1 MPLAQRGITAV
12 ALRAARSVWAVSSA
26 RARLAHSSG
35 YPLSAVLWCSHSYA
49 ERQRDYQMIAYLLA
63 KEKEEDER
71 DAAKRDKHKK
81 EALKYREHLM
91 AQMAKARARHSA
103 VTLPSHAAGELR
115 DRALRRA
122 LGPFG
127 SVSGPTHAALRV
139 RQECPGEGPRRC
151 EREG

>member
-1 MPLAQRGITAV
+1 MVLTD
-12 ALRAARSVWAVSSA
+12 ALCQPV
-26 RARLAHSSG
+26 
-35 YPLSAVLWCSHSYA
+35 VLTHSYA

-91 AQMAKARARHSA
+91 AQMAKARARHAA